1 MAMILAIGGYDLV
14 GITMSLLSRNSVSKH
29 IDSNTAEGIL
39 LYIVIYTVS

>member
-14 GITMSLLSRNSVSKH
+14 GITMSLLPRNSVSTH
-29 IDSNTAEGIL
+29 SGSNTAEGIL